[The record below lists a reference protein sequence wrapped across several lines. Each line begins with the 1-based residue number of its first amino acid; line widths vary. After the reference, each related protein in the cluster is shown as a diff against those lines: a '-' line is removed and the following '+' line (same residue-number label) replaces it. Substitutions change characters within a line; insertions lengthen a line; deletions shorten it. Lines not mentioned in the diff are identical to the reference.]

1 VTRESGFIT
10 QYDVV
15 AGGALALKSPDPV
28 VLAGGFPIGIAVNPD
43 GASVYVANRDSSNLS
58 QYDVGAGG
66 ALTPKGTATVGTGL
80 GPSGIAVRPTT
91 IADLIASVEALD
103 LPHGIENSLL
113 KKLTGA
119 QKKLDAGHLH
129 GACGKLGAFVNQ
141 VRAQSGK
148 KIDADDADELIAEA
162 TAVRESLG
170 CGAGKKQGGS
180 TRAVHS
186 PRSSHGARLVSAPG
200 RGVSRP

>member
-1 VTRESGFIT
+1 VEGGLGPFF
-10 QYDVV
+10 V
-15 AGGALALKSPDPV
+15 AVSPD
-28 VLAGGFPIGIAVNPD
+28 GE
-43 GASVYVANRDSSNLS
+43 SVYVTNFGEQDVTPGNVS

-119 QKKLDAGHLH
+119 QKNLDAGHLH